1 MFASFRNKLSC
12 ISYHCFPNLVSNT
25 ITTQIFW
32 FCLFRLRIFVSLFI
46 PHTNTTIYLFIVKFF
61 KFLLKQMPSSIK
73 QNCASYNFYQRK
85 QLYILHILTFVKKN
99 NLHILSDEHLLE
111 KEKTSMKNFRLKY
124 LEATC
129 AKMLLLNVS

>member
-1 MFASFRNKLSC
+1 
-12 ISYHCFPNLVSNT
+12 
-25 ITTQIFW
+25 
-32 FCLFRLRIFVSLFI
+32 
-46 PHTNTTIYLFIVKFF
+46 
-61 KFLLKQMPSSIK
+61 MPSSIK